1 MVAPDKL
8 NRDGVSAARLLIGGL
23 LFLTA
28 CAGGGKSEDTARPA
42 EPVPVSALSSEL
54 SETVTT
60 LVEVT
65 WTQDAAAEAWVE
77 FELDGDWLRS
87 PAVARESGE
96 NSEWLLGVPSETAVS
111 WRVVTDNRGAEFIS
125 DEQSAT
131 TGALPEDMK
140 APALAAWE
148 ASLAS
153 PDGEAPAGWVLGS
166 VDVDGGGSYSG
177 PFWLFI
183 ADRQGRIVWYRDL
196 EYWQSMF
203 PRVAR
208 DGTHIAYDRQY
219 LLDPEG
225 TLSGVLRTT
234 LDGRWEEETLT
245 PGLGWCWDETGD
257 GTLLYDQNKGV
268 DVVSIQAISPDGAAS
283 TVWDCTA
290 WQAAAGDDDP
300 EHCYSNTI
308 NWVPETDS
316 ILWSTYWG
324 DYALE
329 VDRASG
335 EVLWHAGQLGGGWS
349 FEPPDAVFDLQ
360 HYPNYTPDGTLLIS
374 THVPGVE
381 GTQRAREYE
390 VDAAT
395 QTLRQVWEYGDGVE
409 QWAQYSG
416 EAVRL
421 SGGNTLVNYGT
432 GGEVR
437 EVTRDGELVW
447 SLQFGDEHTLGHT
460 QLVADLYAL
469 NQGG

>member
-1 MVAPDKL
+1 MLSSRTVPLSVPLLLTLGACGGDDKA
-8 NRDGVSAARLLIGGL
+8 D
-23 LFLTA
+23 
-28 CAGGGKSEDTARPA
+28 DTAALA
-42 EPVPVSALSSEL
+42 EPVAVSGLSAEVSEA
-54 SETVTT
+54 VTT
-60 LVEVT
+60 MIQVT
-65 WTQDAAAEAWVE
+65 WTQDDPAESWIE
-77 FELDGDWLRS
+77 FELDGAWLSS
-87 PAVARESGE
+87 PPIDRASGE
-96 NSEWLLGVPSETAVS
+96 HREWILGAPAETALA
-111 WRVVTDNRGAEFIS
+111 WRVVTDNRGARFVS

-131 TGALPEDMK
+131 TGALPEDMRS
-140 APALAAWE
+140 PEVTAWE
-148 ASLAS
+148 PGLAS
-153 PDGEAPAGWVLGS
+153 PDGWLLGS

-183 ADRQGRIVWYRDL
+183 ADRQGRVVWYLDL

-225 TLSGVLRTT
+225 TLSGVVRRT
-234 LDGRWEEETLT
+234 LDGDWEEETLT
-245 PGLGWCWDETGD
+245 PGLGWCWDETDD
-257 GTLLYDQNKGV
+257 GALLYDQNKGS
-268 DVVSIQAISPDGAAS
+268 DDIVSIQAIASDGARS

-290 WQAAAGDDDP
+290 WQAAQGDDDP

-308 NWVPETDS
+308 NWVPETDG

-329 VDRASG
+329 VDRPTG
-335 EVLWHAGQLGGGWS
+335 EVRWHAGQLGGGWS
-349 FEPPDAVFDLQ
+349 FDPPDAVFDLQ
-360 HYPNYTPDGTLLIS
+360 HYPNYTPAGTLLIS

-381 GTQRAREYE
+381 DTQRAREYE
-390 VDAAT
+390 VDYAT
-395 QTLRQVWEYGDGVE
+395 ETLRQVWAYGEGVD

-421 SGGNTLVNYGT
+421 EGGNTLVNYGT

-437 EVTRDGELVW
+437 EVTAAGELAW

-460 QLVADLYAL
+460 QLIGDLYAL
-469 NQGG
+469 NQGR